1 MKILLTFFMLLTSL
15 FSMTEVNIVLPKS
28 NIDTRESYYVELLQ
42 LALDKTKSKFGDYKL
57 TIKKED
63 ISRQRLATFLAE
75 GSSFVDVIWT
85 GTNIEREKAM
95 LPIRIPL
102 LKGLKGMR
110 LLIINKHNQSLFSN
124 INNVDELKKLV
135 AVQGVDWPD
144 TAILKSNGFKIETS
158 PNYEGMF
165 MQIDSSRADY
175 FPRAIN
181 EAYVEVNLHKNL
193 NLMVESKIVLYY
205 FLPNFFFVNVK
216 KSNLRDRIEEGL
228 KIAINDGSFD
238 KLFYNHPSN
247 VALKTI
253 NFSKMKIFKLDNPFL
268 SEETKKLM
276 YRKDLIIPII
286 KK

>member
-144 TAILKSNGFKIETS
+144 TAILKANGFKIETS